1 MTSPP
6 DAAPSSARRLLALA
20 MGAFGTMLDV
30 ALVVLGTALLGL
42 ALAVLLDGFELVG
55 IGFDLSTGALLGSG
69 LVIGIIGG
77 FSIGVASEGPL
88 GRSRR
93 LVGYNELHVLVARLV
108 ASVVVGGLLLVAR
121 DFLEEIALEL
131 PVPFQIGVEAMRAVA
146 VAGMTAVPLLAVPV
160 AWLIRTG
167 RLGRTVALDGDI
179 PLLFLVW
186 AITTMILL

>member
-6 DAAPSSARRLLALA
+6 DAAPSSFRRVLALA

-42 ALAVLLDGFELVG
+42 ALAVLLDGFELVQ

-69 LVIGIIGG
+69 LVIGIMGG
-77 FSIGVASEGPL
+77 FAIGVASEGPL

-93 LVGYNELHVLVARLV
+93 LVGYNELHVLLARLV
-108 ASVVVGGLLLVAR
+108 ASVVVGGLFLVAR
-121 DFLEEIALEL
+121 DFLEGFALEL
-131 PVPFQIGVEAMRAVA
+131 PLPFQVGVEAMRAVA
-146 VAGMTAVPLLAVPV
+146 IAGMTTVPLLAVPI

-167 RLGRTVALDGDI
+167 RLGRAIALDGDI

-186 AITTMILL
+186 AITTMLLL